1 MLIQSHI
8 QTIKSKHRL
17 YEVSAVLPKVPKL
30 LATLLRYLLGFGL
43 VLTSAQLLMA
53 APREN
58 QASPEEISKSLG
70 SDMNKPMVVP
80 NDAVGVNL
88 DENIRLRRALDEYS
102 RLVDPAHV
110 QIEERRR
117 VMHKRLQ
124 ERFAQTDKDDDGT
137 ISREEAAEGM
147 PQIVRHFS
155 MIDLN
160 SDNLVSLE
168 ELEALQLKIME
179 RQRMAARVE
188 PVEPELV
195 KRKFKEVPNSKAKR
209 SL

>member
-8 QTIKSKHRL
+8 QTVQFKRRLFAASSITSKA
-17 YEVSAVLPKVPKL
+17 SALISL
-30 LATLLRYLLGFGL
+30 GLRFLIGLGL
-43 VLTSAQLLMA
+43 VLTSSQLIIA

-124 ERFAQTDKDDDGT
+124 ERFTQIDKNDDGS

-147 PQIVRHFS
+147 PQIVRHFNN
-155 MIDLN
+155 IDLN
-160 SDNLVSLE
+160 ADNLLSLE
-168 ELEALQLKIME
+168 ELETLQLKIME
-179 RQRMAARVE
+179 RQRMAVRVE
-188 PVEPELV
+188 VVEPEII
-195 KRKFKEVPNSKAKR
+195 KRKSKDSLINKSKR

>member
-1 MLIQSHI
+1 
-8 QTIKSKHRL
+8 
-17 YEVSAVLPKVPKL
+17 
-30 LATLLRYLLGFGL
+30 
-43 VLTSAQLLMA
+43 
-53 APREN
+53 
-58 QASPEEISKSLG
+58 
-70 SDMNKPMVVP
+70 
-80 NDAVGVNL
+80 
-88 DENIRLRRALDEYS
+88 
-102 RLVDPAHV
+102 
-110 QIEERRR
+110 
-117 VMHKRLQ
+117 MHKRLQ

-179 RQRMAARVE
+179 RQRMAARFE
-188 PVEPELV
+188 PVEPDPV